1 MQKSEKASIRT
12 PGRVFAR
19 SAPIATLFLALG
31 GCASLQPEPLT
42 DVELTQQSRADRAAA
57 RANVE
62 PITQAL
68 TLPEAQARALKYNLD
83 RRVRLM
89 EEALALRQTDL
100 SRLDMLPKLI
110 AQAGYTSRDRDR
122 ITSSVDLATGQVAP
136 SRYLSQEN
144 SHTLS
149 EFGVSWSL
157 LDFGLGYYNA
167 RQASDRFL
175 IASER
180 RRRAMHLLMQ
190 DVRVAFWRAASAQ
203 KLETRLRQTV
213 AEAEKA
219 LADARRAEAGRI
231 RNPIDGLRYQR
242 QLLENLR
249 LLESITQELSAAQ
262 VDLAQLINAPMGTV
276 LRVVEPSGNAL
287 PGGEVLML
295 PVESLEEAALMA
307 NADVREQYYNARIAR
322 VEARRTLLRLFP
334 NVTFNY
340 GTNYDTDRFQ
350 VNNQWN
356 EAGIQLSFNVLNV
369 FTANR
374 QLAFAEAGIAL
385 ADQRRVAAQMAV
397 IAQVHLA
404 RLQLGNA
411 LRQYERAGQIY
422 QTDQRLADFT
432 LAREQAQLQSPL
444 DRVSAQTA
452 AILSELRRYQAL
464 AQAQA
469 ADARLEATL
478 GVEPAIGSVS
488 ETSLKELVQQLSNA
502 PRWTGRV
509 APASK
514 AK

>member
-1 MQKSEKASIRT
+1 MNKSHNTSIRAS
-12 PGRVFAR
+12 GRLLTRA
-19 SAPIATLFLALG
+19 APAAALFLALG
-31 GCASLQPEPLT
+31 GCASMQPEPLSEV
-42 DVELTQQSRADRAAA
+42 DLTRQSQADRAAA
-57 RANVE
+57 RAAVE
-62 PITQAL
+62 PITKAL

-89 EEALALRQTDL
+89 EEALALKQIDL
-100 SRLDMLPKLI
+100 TRLDMLPKLV
-110 AQAGYTSRDRDR
+110 AQAGYMSRDRDR

-157 LDFGLGYYNA
+157 LDFGLGYYNV
-167 RQASDRFL
+167 RQQGDRFL

-203 KLETRLRQTV
+203 KLELRLRQTV

-219 LADARRAEAGRI
+219 LADARRAEASRI

-262 VDLAQLINAPMGTV
+262 VDLAQLINAPLGTA
-276 LRVVEPSGNAL
+276 LRVVEPAASAL
-287 PGGEVLML
+287 PGAEVLML
-295 PVESLEEAALMA
+295 PVESLEEVALLA
-307 NADVREQYYNARIAR
+307 NADLREQHYNARIAR
-322 VEARRTLLRLFP
+322 VEARRTFLRLFP

-356 EAGIQLSFNVLNV
+356 EAGIQLSFNVLNLL
-369 FTANR
+369 TANR
-374 QLAFAEAGIAL
+374 QLGFAEAGIAL
-385 ADQRRVAAQMAV
+385 ADQRRVAAHMAV

-411 LRQYERAGQIY
+411 LRQYERAGQIFE
-422 QTDQRLADFT
+422 TDQRLAEFT

-444 DRVSAQTA
+444 ERVSAQTA

-488 ETSLKELVQQLSNA
+488 ETSLNDLVQQLSSA

-514 AK
+514 QK